1 MKFNLKRVI
10 LVLGVL
16 LILMVAELIYANS
29 YEYEYNIF
37 SQIDELNVLNDFIVD
52 DVEDGNAEGLAYNEC
67 FCHVVEYEGN
77 EYTVC
82 AYEFVDAESS
92 KVYYERALDTSYD
105 YWEDWSVSASSSLW
119 GCAYIAFE
127 DNRVLYFQTSAL
139 PHKAA
144 EFENGLAQYLS
155 VELPHPGELRSLT
168 DEDLQKIDEY
178 MDDMMREHY
187 PFMED
192 LIGD

>member
-52 DVEDGNAEGLAYNEC
+52 DVEDGMQKALPIMNVFVMWWSTKEMNIRYAP
-67 FCHVVEYEGN
+67 
-77 EYTVC
+77 
-82 AYEFVDAESS
+82 YEFVDAESS